1 MFGQLLEMPLL
12 LGELLLELEQLLALA
27 LADGVVLAGLLAPLE
42 SVTGDGMSARCIVCV
57 SRSSPIP
64 RRPRRLF
71 RKAGLLDSFCLRPR
85 WIGGSSRGREGGGG
99 TDRGRE
105 KKGEIRKKEKK
116 NSPLATHLRRRAGV
130 AVGHG
135 AAGRREGTARGR
147 TRDPPQGGGLGEG
160 LAEHCVS
167 LDLDDYMSID
177 LKGIFLKKKSKS
189 KRDYIGKSQEE
200 GGAETSRIRRKK
212 LRLLLTFDR

>member
-1 MFGQLLEMPLL
+1 MVCQP
-12 LGELLLELEQLLALA
+12 
-27 LADGVVLAGLLAPLE
+27 VVSYAFPA
-42 SVTGDGMSARCIVCV
+42 
-57 SRSSPIP
+57 
-64 RRPRRLF
+64 RPRFLGVPADFSEKPDCSIVFACDR
-71 RKAGLLDSFCLRPR
+71 
-85 WIGGSSRGREGGGG
+85 GGSVGVAGGERGGG

-189 KRDYIGKSQEE
+189 KRDYIGKSHEE